1 MTYPLPVFHF
11 QVDWGGTRM
20 GFSEVS
26 GLDIE
31 VQPIEYREGNSPE
44 YSTMKMPGLKKYGNI
59 TLKRGIMPADNE
71 FFDWLNTVGLNQVE
85 RRDITISLL
94 NEDHEPVMTWK
105 AQDAWVTKL
114 DGPVLN
120 ATANEVAIES
130 LEIAHEGLTV
140 ETA

>member
-26 GLDIE
+26 GLDVE
-31 VQPIEYREGNSPE
+31 VQPIEYREGNSPS
-44 YSTMKMPGLKKYGNI
+44 YSTMKMPGLPKYGNI
-59 TLKRGIMPADNE
+59 TLKRGVMPKDNE
-71 FFDWLNTVGLNQVE
+71 FFDWLDTARLNKVE

-94 NEDHEPVMTWK
+94 DEDHEPVMVWMVK
-105 AQDAWVTKL
+105 NAWVTKL
-114 DGPVLN
+114 TGPLLN

-130 LEIAHEGLTV
+130 MEIAHDGLTV
-140 ETA
+140 ASP

>member
-26 GLDIE
+26 GLDVE
-31 VQPIEYREGNSPE
+31 VQPIEYREGNSPS
-44 YSTMKMPGLKKYGNI
+44 YSTMKMPGLPKYGNI
-59 TLKRGIMPADNE
+59 TLKRGIVPRDNE
-71 FFDWLNTVGLNQVE
+71 FFDWLDTARLNKVE

-94 NEDHEPVMTWK
+94 NEDHEPVMVWMVK
-105 AQDAWVTKL
+105 NAWVTKL
-114 DGPVLN
+114 TGPLLN

-130 LEIAHEGLTV
+130 MEVAHDGLVV
-140 ETA
+140 ESP